1 MLLQPRYSTYGPG
14 LDADD
19 ARLHV
24 LDVDSVPCDAA
35 GTGAAGRRL
44 MRHAIRYE
52 MKLRTGRSPLP
63 ACLMHGVVDQRDGGA
78 SASTGPFEGWVG
90 GVDDLDALVAAG
102 PGRLAARLM
111 EAAWLFEKRKGLSTD
126 A

>member
-1 MLLQPRYSTYGPG
+1 
-14 LDADD
+14 
-19 ARLHV
+19 
-24 LDVDSVPCDAA
+24 
-35 GTGAAGRRL
+35 

-126 A
+126 GDA

>member
-1 MLLQPRYSTYGPG
+1 
-14 LDADD
+14 
-19 ARLHV
+19 
-24 LDVDSVPCDAA
+24 
-35 GTGAAGRRL
+35 
-44 MRHAIRYE
+44 

-111 EAAWLFEKRKGLSTD
+111 EAAWLFEASKVKGKGLATD

>member
-1 MLLQPRYSTYGPG
+1 M
-14 LDADD
+14 
-19 ARLHV
+19 

-90 GVDDLDALVAAG
+90 GVDGAA
-102 PGRLAARLM
+102 
-111 EAAWLFEKRKGLSTD
+111 EAQQGGGVTWR
-126 A
+126 